1 MEDAIFRNYSRR
13 GSFVMTTE
21 KAEATRKTSIVC
33 TIGPATDTEEKL
45 YDLLEA
51 GMDVLRLNFSHGTY
65 PYSEKIL
72 SNLENALRRMPGKTC
87 AVALDTKGPE
97 IRTGRLEG
105 GVDVIIQSGSRVIVT
120 GDDAYSEKSRSDLI
134 YCDYKALPQTVKTG
148 MKIYVD
154 DGLLCLDVEEVKK
167 DHVICRA
174 ANTAPLG
181 NKKGM
186 NLPGAIVKLP
196 AVSEKDRAD
205 LEWGAQNNI
214 DFVFAS
220 FIRRASQVQDV
231 RKALGSKGKN
241 VKIISKIEN
250 QEGLDNI
257 GEILEVTDGI
267 MVARGDLGIEI
278 PACKVFTAQKVLIRK
293 CNIAGKPVICATQ
306 MLESMVTNPRPTRA
320 EVSDVGNAILDGAD
334 CVMLSGETAK
344 GKYPLEAVKHMDE
357 VASES
362 ETYVDNEH
370 VMERLRSRTKRP
382 MSNQESISL
391 SAVVMSFEQGFDMIV
406 VVCEGWSDTH
416 RLVSKYRPKVPVFCV
431 TDNPMI
437 ARQSLM
443 HRGCIPIQ
451 VPDFKSVDYLLNLAC
466 EAGKASGICAQGSKV
481 IAIFGSDHESTTLKV
496 VNVE

>member
-1 MEDAIFRNYSRR
+1 MADAIFRNYSRR

-21 KAEATRKTSIVC
+21 TSEAARKTSIVC
-33 TIGPATDTEEKL
+33 TIGPATDTEEQL
-45 YDLLEA
+45 YELLEA

-65 PYSEKIL
+65 PYCEKIL
-72 SNLENALRRMPGKTC
+72 ANLKSALAKMPGKTC

-97 IRTGRLEG
+97 IRTGILEG
-105 GVDVIIQSGSRVIVT
+105 SVDVVVEAGSRVVVT
-120 GDDAYSEKSRSDLI
+120 CDEKYKELGRKDLI
-134 YCDYKALPQTVKTG
+134 YCDYAALPDTVSPK
-148 MKIYVD
+148 MQIYVD
-154 DGLLCLDVEEVKK
+154 DGLLCLDVEECKS
-167 DHVICRA
+167 DHIVCRA

-181 NKKGM
+181 SKKGM
-186 NLPGAIVKLP
+186 NLPGAIVQLP
-196 AVSEKDRAD
+196 AVSEKDRSD
-205 LEWGAQNNI
+205 LEWGAEQGV

-220 FIRRASQVQDV
+220 FIRRASQVHDV
-231 RKALGSKGKN
+231 RKALGTKGKN

-257 GEILEVTDGI
+257 NEILEVTDGI

-278 PACKVFTAQKVLIRK
+278 PACKVFTAQKVIIRK

-306 MLESMVTNPRPTRA
+306 MLESMVKNPRPTRA

-370 VMERLRSRTKRP
+370 VMERLRTRTKRP
-382 MSNQESISL
+382 MSNQESVAL

-406 VVCEGWSDTH
+406 VVNETVDTH

-431 TDNPMI
+431 TNNATI
-437 ARQSLM
+437 ARQSLI
-443 HRGCIPIQ
+443 HRGVIPIQ
-451 VPDFKSVDYLLNLAC
+451 VNEFKSVNYLLNLAC
-466 EAGKASGICAQGSKV
+466 EAGKASGIVAQGSKV
-481 IAIFGSDHESTTLKV
+481 IAIFGEDHESTTLKIV
-496 VNVE
+496 TVE